1 MRDNSIIIFAL
12 IIIILATVL
21 GGPLGLGFHGTMDK
35 PKVDSGHSPGLFEV
49 ISWCWN
55 GLSFLFGM
63 IVFQVDGIP
72 TWLAM
77 IYDVIA
83 LLLLWVI
90 LKWVRG
96 TTSGV

>member
-1 MRDNSIIIFAL
+1 MQDNSIIIFAL
-12 IIIILATVL
+12 IIVILATVL
-21 GGPLGLGFHGTMDK
+21 GGPLGLGFNGKMDK
-35 PKVDSGHSPGLFEV
+35 PKLETGKSPGILEI

-55 GLSFLFGM
+55 GLGFLFGLVLM
-63 IVFQVDGIP
+63 QVEGIP
-72 TWLAM
+72 VWISM
-77 IYDVIA
+77 IYDIII